1 MKERERQTAGTLSG
15 GGQEM
20 LAVVKD
26 IFTIIQTTNQQGI
39 TALLIEQNANM
50 ALRCHIKH
58 MLLKQVKS
66 RWRAPARNCRRMK
79 KAKGPTLARQNNDA
93 ILKNPAWHK
102 AACMKKTVGVF
113 VQTPVIAGRIF
124 WYTISI

>member
-20 LAVVKD
+20 LAVVKV

-50 ALRCHIKH
+50 ALKVPHKAYVIEKGR
-58 MLLKQVKS
+58 LKQLVKG
-66 RWRAPARNCRRMK
+66 
-79 KAKGPTLARQNNDA
+79 AKLIGSGIEILNNIDMVGNNMALACGMCGSASGSIPT
-93 ILKNPAWHK
+93 
-102 AACMKKTVGVF
+102 TVGQPAIR
-113 VQTPVIAGRIF
+113 VQNITVGGQK
-124 WYTISI
+124 

>member
-1 MKERERQTAGTLSG
+1 MKERERQTAGTFSG

-26 IFTIIQTTNQQGI
+26 IFTIIQTTNQQDI

-58 MLLKQVKS
+58 MLLKQAKS
-66 RWRAPARNCRRMK
+66 RWRHRR
-79 KAKGPTLARQNNDA
+79 GT
-93 ILKNPAWHK
+93 
-102 AACMKKTVGVF
+102 
-113 VQTPVIAGRIF
+113 AGE
-124 WYTISI
+124 

>member
-1 MKERERQTAGTLSG
+1 MKERERQTAGTFSG

-50 ALRCHIKH
+50 ALKVPHKAYVIETGKIT
-58 MLLKQVKS
+58 ME
-66 RWRAPARNCRRMK
+66 APARNCRRMK

-102 AACMKKTVGVF
+102 AACVKKTVGVF
-113 VQTPVIAGRIF
+113 VQTPVIARRIF

>member
-20 LAVVKD
+20 LAVVKV

-50 ALRCHIKH
+50 ALK
-58 MLLKQVKS
+58 V
-66 RWRAPARNCRRMK
+66 P
-79 KAKGPTLARQNNDA
+79 
-93 ILKNPAWHK
+93 HK
-102 AACMKKTVGVF
+102 AYVIETGKITMEGTGADLPANEESKGAYPGKTK
-113 VQTPVIAGRIF
+113 
-124 WYTISI
+124 

>member
-1 MKERERQTAGTLSG
+1 MKERERQTAGTFSG

-50 ALRCHIKH
+50 ALKVPHKAYVIETGKIT
-58 MLLKQVKS
+58 ME
-66 RWRAPARNCRRMK
+66 APARNCWRMK
-79 KAKGPTLARQNNDA
+79 KSKRLTLAGQNNDA
-93 ILKNPAWHK
+93 MQKNPAWHK
-102 AACMKKTVGVF
+102 AVCMKKTGGF
-113 VQTPVIAGRIF
+113 FMQTPVIAGRIF